1 MKKIK
6 YLGLIVIML
15 IALTG
20 CGDKK
25 EEIKKDTI
33 LLKEDLKFEVN
44 SEVNL
49 LSMISEDNKVKVLS
63 EDETIDIG
71 FVITTI
77 YCNIFKIICSL
88 IIKIIIALNSG
99 FDFFF

>member
-33 LLKEDLKFEVN
+33 LLKEDLKF
-44 SEVNL
+44 
-49 LSMISEDNKVKVLS
+49 
-63 EDETIDIG
+63 
-71 FVITTI
+71 
-77 YCNIFKIICSL
+77 
-88 IIKIIIALNSG
+88 
-99 FDFFF
+99 